1 MAENVWT
8 ILIRDEQDDMSGV
21 PVATPD
27 GVTGKAPTSNTVSQQ
42 QAKGNNAAGLV
53 AAQQIAPYINQA
65 VNFGVSQIGAVRGSP
80 ELQQR
85 IQMATGAAG
94 IASNAIVSFTA
105 GGPTGL
111 AVYAVTEIVGKTV
124 STAYRIQEISNQ
136 RLIENETISYRK
148 SRMGQSV
155 NRSRFGGVA

>member
-1 MAENVWT
+1 MAEAT
-8 ILIRDEQDDMSGV
+8 YIIRVQDEREDMSGV
-21 PVATPD
+21 PVATPE
-27 GVTGKAPTSNTVSQQ
+27 GVTGKAPTSNTVRQEQS
-42 QAKGNNAAGLV
+42 KGNNAAGLV

-85 IQMATGAAG
+85 LQVMTGAASFAANVG
-94 IASNAIVSFTA
+94 IGAMTGGVAGAAVMVAVS
-105 GGPTGL
+105 
-111 AVYAVTEIVGKTV
+111 AVQSAV
-124 STAYRIQEISNQ
+124 STAYRVQEISNQ
-136 RLIENETISYRK
+136 RMIENETISYRK

>member
-1 MAENVWT
+1 MADAT
-8 ILIRDEQDDMSGV
+8 YIIRVQDEREDMSGV

-27 GVTGKAPTSNTVSQQ
+27 GVTGKAPTSNTVSQE

-53 AAQQIAPYINQA
+53 AAHQVAPYINQA

-85 IQMATGAAG
+85 LQVVTGAAG

>member
-1 MAENVWT
+1 MADNVWT
-8 ILIRDEQDDMSGV
+8 ILIRDEQEDVSGV

-27 GVTGKAPTSNTVSQQ
+27 GVTGKAPTSNTVSQE

-53 AAQQIAPYINQA
+53 AAQQIAPYISQA

-85 IQMATGAAG
+85 LQVVTGVASFAANVGLGAMTGGVAGAAVM
-94 IASNAIVSFTA
+94 AVVSVVQSA
-105 GGPTGL
+105 
-111 AVYAVTEIVGKTV
+111 V
-124 STAYRIQEISNQ
+124 STAYRVQEISNQ

-148 SRMGQSV
+148 SRYGQSI
-155 NRSRFGGVA
+155 NRSRYGGVA

>member
-1 MAENVWT
+1 MADAT
-8 ILIRDEQDDMSGV
+8 YIIRVQDGREDMSGV

-27 GVTGKAPTSNTVSQQ
+27 GVTGKAPTSNTVSQEQ
-42 QAKGNNAAGLV
+42 SKGNNAAGLV
-53 AAQQIAPYINQA
+53 AAQRVEPYINQA
-65 VNFGVSQIGAVRGSP
+65 VNFGVSQIGTVRGSP

-85 IQMATGAAG
+85 LQMVTGATGTVANAAF
-94 IASNAIVSFTA
+94 SFAA

-111 AVYAVTEIVGKTV
+111 AVYAVTAIVGKTV
-124 STAYRIQEISNQ
+124 STAYRIQEINNQ
-136 RLIENETISYRK
+136 RMIENETISYRK

>member
-1 MAENVWT
+1 MDE
-8 ILIRDEQDDMSGV
+8 ILYRIEIQDGREDMSGV

-27 GVTGKAPTSNTVSQQ
+27 GVTGKAPTSNTVRQEQS
-42 QAKGNNAAGLV
+42 KGNNAAGLV

-65 VNFGVSQIGAVRGSP
+65 VNFGVSQVGAVRGSP

-85 IQMATGAAG
+85 LQMVTGAASF
-94 IASNAIVSFTA
+94 AANVAIGAITGGVAGAAVMVAVS
-105 GGPTGL
+105 
-111 AVYAVTEIVGKTV
+111 AVQSAV
-124 STAYRIQEISNQ
+124 STAYRVQEIRNQ
-136 RLIENETISYRK
+136 QLIENETISYRK

>member
-1 MAENVWT
+1 MAEAT
-8 ILIRDEQDDMSGV
+8 YIIRVQDEREDMSGV

-27 GVTGKAPTSNTVSQQ
+27 GVTGKAPTQRTVHQEQS
-42 QAKGNNAAGLV
+42 KGNNAAGLV

-85 IQMATGAAG
+85 LQVVTGVASFAANVGLGAMTGGVAGAA
-94 IASNAIVSFTA
+94 AMSVVS
-105 GGPTGL
+105 
-111 AVYAVTEIVGKTV
+111 AVQSAV
-124 STAYRIQEISNQ
+124 STVYRVQEINNQ
-136 RLIENETISYRK
+136 QLIENETISYRK

>member
-1 MAENVWT
+1 MADNVWT
-8 ILIRDEQDDMSGV
+8 ILIRDEQEDVSGV

-85 IQMATGAAG
+85 LQVVTGAASFAANVG
-94 IASNAIVSFTA
+94 LGAMTGGVAGAAAMAVVSVVQSA
-105 GGPTGL
+105 
-111 AVYAVTEIVGKTV
+111 V
-124 STAYRIQEISNQ
+124 STAYRVQEISNQ
-136 RLIENETISYRK
+136 RLIENETLSYRK

>member
-1 MAENVWT
+1 MAEAT
-8 ILIRDEQDDMSGV
+8 YIIRVQDEREDMSGV
-21 PVATPD
+21 PVATPE
-27 GVTGKAPTSNTVSQQ
+27 GVTGKAPTSKTVSQEQ
-42 QAKGNNAAGLV
+42 VKGNNTAGLV

-85 IQMATGAAG
+85 LQVVTGVASFAANVGIGAMTGGVAGAAVMV
-94 IASNAIVSFTA
+94 AVS
-105 GGPTGL
+105 
-111 AVYAVTEIVGKTV
+111 AVQSAV
-124 STAYRIQEISNQ
+124 STAYRVQEISNQ
-136 RLIENETISYRK
+136 RMIENETISYRK

>member
-1 MAENVWT
+1 MAEMEY
-8 ILIRDEQDDMSGV
+8 IIRVQDEREDISGV

-27 GVTGKAPTSNTVSQQ
+27 GVTGKAPTSNTVSQE

-85 IQMATGAAG
+85 LQVVTGVASFAANVGLGAMTGGVAGAA
-94 IASNAIVSFTA
+94 AMAVVS
-105 GGPTGL
+105 
-111 AVYAVTEIVGKTV
+111 AVQSAV
-124 STAYRIQEISNQ
+124 STVYRVQEINNQ
-136 RLIENETISYRK
+136 RMIENETISYRK

-155 NRSRFGGVA
+155 NRSRFGGVT

>member
-1 MAENVWT
+1 M
-8 ILIRDEQDDMSGV
+8 DEVVYRIEIQDGREDMSGV
-21 PVATPD
+21 PVATPE

-53 AAQQIAPYINQA
+53 AAQRVEPYINQA

-85 IQMATGAAG
+85 IQMVTGATGTVANAAF
-94 IASNAIVSFTA
+94 SFAA

-111 AVYAVTEIVGKTV
+111 AVYAVTAIVGKTV
-124 STAYRIQEISNQ
+124 STAYKVMEISNQ

-148 SRMGQSV
+148 SRYGQSI
-155 NRSRFGGVA
+155 NRSRYGGVA